1 MTTNRET
8 EIETRTVESSLAFA
22 IVFEFLLALGLF
34 SLLYLFLDDIAGQL
48 LFDRATQKLGGEAA
62 RGFSY
67 IRPMWNFMPV
77 WAAAASVVFLQA
89 RAAFESKGGIR

>member
-1 MTTNRET
+1 MTATDPA
-8 EIETRTVESSLAFA
+8 TRKIQSSLAFA
-22 IVFEFLLALGLF
+22 IVFEFLLALGMF
-34 SLLYLFLDDIAGQL
+34 SLLYLFLDDIATSL
-48 LFDRATQKLGGEAA
+48 LFNRASATLGGEAA

-67 IRPMWNFMPV
+67 IKPMWNFMPV